1 MLSSINPLVERGRNN
16 RYALTATAYVVA
28 SAAGGAVAGAVAGAA
43 GWLLDA
49 VMPLGDE
56 GRAAM
61 VVVVLAAALALD
73 LRVFGLSLPT
83 TRRQVDENWLGRY
96 RGWVYG
102 AGFGFQLG
110 LGVVTIVSTAAVY
123 ATFALAAI
131 TASPA
136 AGAFIG
142 AVFGFTRGL
151 VLLTGAGIH
160 DVDHLRSFHRRLAG
174 RAGMVARIGVVA
186 NGALLGTALV
196 VLR

>member
-16 RYALTATAYVVA
+16 RYGLTATAYVVA
-28 SAAGGAVAGAVAGAA
+28 SALGGVVAGSAAGLA
-43 GWLLDA
+43 GWLLQT
-49 VMPLGDE
+49 VMPLSDT

-61 VVVVLAAALALD
+61 VVVVLAAALAFD
-73 LRVFGLSLPT
+73 VRVFGLSLPT

-110 LGVVTIVSTAAVY
+110 LGVVTIVTTATVY

-131 TASPA
+131 TASLA
-136 AGAFIG
+136 IG
-142 AVFGFTRGL
+142 AVIGLVFGLARGL

-160 DVDHLRSFHRRLAG
+160 DTDHLRAFHRRLAA
-174 RAGMVARIGVVA
+174 RAGTVARIGVVA

>member
-16 RYALTATAYVVA
+16 RYGLTATAYVVA
-28 SAAGGAVAGAVAGAA
+28 SAVGGAAAGTVAGLA
-43 GWLLDA
+43 GWLLQA
-49 VMPLGDE
+49 VTPLGDA
-56 GRAAM
+56 GRAVM

-110 LGVVTIVSTAAVY
+110 LGVVTIVSSAAVY

-131 TASPA
+131 AASPA
-136 AGAFIG
+136 LGALIG
-142 AVFGFTRGL
+142 VGFGLARGL

-160 DVDHLRSFHRRLAG
+160 DMDHLRSFHRRLTA
-174 RAGMVARIGVVA
+174 RAGTVARLGVVA
-186 NGALLGTALV
+186 NGALLGAALV